1 LPVQFF
7 PLCHASSDRFIT
19 AAQASRISQAVKAVA
34 IALGKVSGRNE
45 FDGVY
50 GELYRRF
57 EVTSYFVEGGTAVCK
72 HGWAERWYRR
82 LAVLR
87 LRWLDFVTRPL

>member
-1 LPVQFF
+1 MPVQFF

-45 FDGVY
+45 FGGVY

-57 EVTSYFVEGGTAVCK
+57 EVTSYKEIPARRYQEAMDFLNE
-72 HGWAERWYRR
+72 WYQS
-82 LAVLR
+82 LTQSDLP
-87 LRWLDFVTRPL
+87 F